1 MRDHTGAYLCMAEKH
16 VNVPKHCHGI
26 SFREVPAL
34 ADTFKELSAD
44 SELESEI
51 VL

>member
-1 MRDHTGAYLCMAEKH
+1 MAEKH
-16 VNVPKHCHGI
+16 VNVPKHCHRDGI

-34 ADTFKELSAD
+34 ADTFKEISAD